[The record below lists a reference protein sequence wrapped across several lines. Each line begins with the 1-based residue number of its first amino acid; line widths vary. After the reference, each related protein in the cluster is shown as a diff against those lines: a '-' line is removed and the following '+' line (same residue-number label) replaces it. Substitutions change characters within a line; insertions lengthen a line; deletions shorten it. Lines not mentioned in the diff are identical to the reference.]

1 MDKHL
6 ITDSFDFSTIVQV
19 SDNRYIDENG
29 YLVCKNAILGRT
41 GTQRYNANEI
51 SHALKKFNLKGY
63 TVVDVE
69 RRPEDVFN
77 EASLRTLE
85 NKPFTFN
92 HPNEWVNTKN
102 HSSLSKGFV
111 RDVYRDGDFIKGT
124 IVVLDEGVKDQILNG
139 ERTELSLGYTCDY
152 EYDAESEILYQK
164 DIVYNHISLVQRG
177 RAGVA
182 KIVDE
187 DTIVNGKE
195 NEQKMEK
202 QTWLQKLL
210 RVKQVGVIDGKDVYT
225 LDEETIEEVVTEV
238 KVETPV
244 VEETVEVKPE
254 ETTIVED
261 TTTVAQEDDLEKVY
275 ASATET
281 ITNDEVVVEEPIT
294 DVKPEPDK
302 VIVKD
307 NKYFKEQRL
316 IIDAL
321 PDGEDK
327 TKLNATWKKE
337 FFKFMGYDEVGD
349 TALTTIKN
357 KDEKGDFK
365 VAEKTMAQKELEL
378 KNYYRQ
384 FNPHKNKNYDEFV
397 RGEKDATVKDEVEA
411 YIAENSK

>member
-19 SDNRYIDENG
+19 SDNRFIDENG
-29 YLVCKNAILGRT
+29 YLVCKNAILGRI

-51 SHALKKFNLKGY
+51 SHALKKFNIAGKA
-63 TVVDVE
+63 TIDVE
-69 RRPEDVFN
+69 RKAEDVFN

-111 RDVYRDGDFIKGT
+111 RDVYRDGDYIKGT
-124 IVVLDEGVKDQILNG
+124 IVVQDEGIKDQILNG

-152 EYDAESEILYQK
+152 GYDEENETLYQK

-187 DTIVNGKE
+187 DTIRNEKE
-195 NEQKMEK
+195 NKMEK
-202 QTWLQKLL
+202 QSWLQKLF
-210 RVKQVGVIDGKDVYT
+210 RIKQVGVIAGKDVYT
-225 LDEETIEEVVTEV
+225 FDEETIEEVVTEV
-238 KVETPV
+238 QDETPIV
-244 VEETVEVKPE
+244 EDIVEEKIEEATV
-254 ETTIVED
+254 VED
-261 TTTVAQEDDLEKVY
+261 TTIVPQDDDLEKVY
-275 ASATET
+275 ATATQT
-281 ITNDEVVVEEPIT
+281 ITNDEGKVEEPIT
-294 DVKPEPDK
+294 DVNPEPIK
-302 VIVKD
+302 EIVKD

-327 TKLNATWKKE
+327 TKFNTTWKKE